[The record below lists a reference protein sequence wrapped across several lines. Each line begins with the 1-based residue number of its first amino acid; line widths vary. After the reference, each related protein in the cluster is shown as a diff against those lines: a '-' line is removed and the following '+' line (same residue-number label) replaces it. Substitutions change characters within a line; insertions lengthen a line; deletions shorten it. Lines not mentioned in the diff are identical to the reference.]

1 MLELQNV
8 ACGYDKT
15 AILEHISLT
24 LCRGELMCLLG
35 PNGVGKTT
43 LFRTI
48 LGSLP
53 LLAGTILLE
62 SQDLSAMQLRPK
74 ARRIAYV
81 PQVHTPPFPFRV
93 LDVVAMGRTPHFC
106 LFSAP
111 TVHDM
116 QEAESA
122 LHTMNVSHLRD
133 KSYTEISGGE
143 RQLVLIARALA
154 QKAELL
160 VMDEPTAN
168 LDFGNQIHV
177 LEHIRSIVHSQQI
190 GVLLTT
196 HSPNHALSYATK
208 VCVIGRNQHFA
219 VGSPHDVISEAYLRE
234 TYRIDA
240 ELFGVHTRQGHT
252 VRFCIPLAAKSA
264 KSSKNAVEV

>member
-1 MLELQNV
+1 MLEVQKV
-8 ACGYDKT
+8 SCGYGRQV
-15 AILEHISLT
+15 ILKEISFSL
-24 LCRGELMCLLG
+24 LRGELMCLLG

-43 LFRTI
+43 LFRSI

-53 LLAGTILLE
+53 LLSGAILFE
-62 SQDLSAMQLRPK
+62 GKSIAAMHPHPL

-93 LDVVAMGRTPHFC
+93 LDVVTMGRTPHFC
-106 LFSAP
+106 LFASPSAQDAD
-111 TVHDM
+111 VAN
-116 QEAESA
+116 QA
-122 LHTMNVSHLRD
+122 LHTLNIEHLRD

-177 LEHIRSIVHSQQI
+177 LEHIQYIVKTQQI
-190 GVLLTT
+190 GVVLTT
-196 HSPNHALSYATK
+196 HSPNHALAYATK
-208 VCVIGRNQHFA
+208 VAVLGRNQHFT
-219 VGSPHDVISEAYLRE
+219 VGAPSAVISEEYLRE
-234 TYRIDA
+234 TYRVEA
-240 ELFGVHTRQGHT
+240 ELFGVRTRQGST
-252 VRFCIPLAAKSA
+252 VRFCIPLSA
-264 KSSKNAVEV
+264 RPTKLHK